1 MYLLQWVLRPNQSK
15 FIVWTDINIKK
26 VTVFQ
31 IMDKQKEILTSEW
44 IGSIVKIINATNKSL
59 IDVEGKIIDETKH
72 TFTILTLNKNKENY
86 NNKKKVLKKGCVF
99 QVTQNSIT
107 YIVEGSLLEKKPE
120 ERIKIK

>member
-1 MYLLQWVLRPNQSK
+1 
-15 FIVWTDINIKK
+15 
-26 VTVFQ
+26 
-31 IMDKQKEILTSEW
+31 MDKQKEILTSEW